1 MITLL
6 LIIPIIGSLILIP
19 IKENKFNNNNLMKNI
34 ALITSLL
41 NLFYIYNNVD

>member
-19 IKENKFNNNNLMKNI
+19 IKENKLNNNNLIKHNK
-34 ALITSLL
+34 
-41 NLFYIYNNVD
+41 